1 MIMLGI
7 KEGAKKPATLE
18 SLKRHAKAV
27 KKARNITYTNALE
40 DTAHHFGWG
49 SYTHAHRELS

>member
-1 MIMLGI
+1 MLGI